1 MRKAKQL
8 VNAGQDVEESEVS
21 SVRQQALAR
30 LKRAQLRLPRHP
42 VNVDGS
48 YAEPDLPPDITAL
61 APQELGTLHGQLAA
75 MAAYAGAASALAAV
89 DLVDKQRALRTEKA
103 RAHLLARTQKTQ
115 DERRAQVELTER
127 VQLLAEQECVA
138 QATRDLMQSVYDGY
152 IVRKEACSREM
163 TRRIDLRDREPR

>member
-1 MRKAKQL
+1 MRKAKEL
-8 VNAGQDVEESEVS
+8 VHAARDAEESEVH

-42 VNVDGS
+42 VNIDGS

-75 MAAYAGAASALAAV
+75 MAAYAGAAA
-89 DLVDKQRALRTEKA
+89 
-103 RAHLLARTQKTQ
+103 
-115 DERRAQVELTER
+115 AQVELTER
-127 VQLLAEQECVA
+127 VQQLAEQECVA